1 MYQCHIHFYLTGSQC
16 DAFETIR
23 NTPPLAHFTHEFSD
37 SGSPEKALA
46 AGADVIL
53 ANLQNM
59 DVKETLGFLLNHKKE
74 KARLILLADKS
85 QVTLLTE
92 FLREIQDIWI
102 MPMKGEEASFR
113 FSRWQQEYKMGRD
126 FWQAG
131 QYLDAA
137 INNSPNLIW

>member
-16 DAFETIR
+16 DAFETVR

-74 KARLILLADKS
+74 KARLILLDRKS
-85 QVTLLTE
+85 VV
-92 FLREIQDIWI
+92 
-102 MPMKGEEASFR
+102 
-113 FSRWQQEYKMGRD
+113 
-126 FWQAG
+126 
-131 QYLDAA
+131 
-137 INNSPNLIW
+137 